1 MLIAKIEGN
10 IITVGDYRELFPE
23 VSFSLAGPSDEWLDE
38 NGCKKINMWK
48 AHDSK
53 TEKLVAADPYIDG
66 DWVYTVQVEDKT
78 AEEIAADVQSVGAVV
93 RATRNQLLSNTD
105 WTQLADAPVDKEI
118 WASYRQGLRDIPSQ
132 AGFPQDVTWPEQP

>member
-1 MLIAKIEGN
+1 MA
-10 IITVGDYRELFPE
+10 
-23 VSFSLAGPSDEWLDE
+23 
-38 NGCKKINMWK
+38 
-48 AHDSK
+48 
-53 TEKLVAADPYIDG
+53 AADPYIDG

-118 WASYRQGLRDIPSQ
+118 WASYRQGLRDVPSQ